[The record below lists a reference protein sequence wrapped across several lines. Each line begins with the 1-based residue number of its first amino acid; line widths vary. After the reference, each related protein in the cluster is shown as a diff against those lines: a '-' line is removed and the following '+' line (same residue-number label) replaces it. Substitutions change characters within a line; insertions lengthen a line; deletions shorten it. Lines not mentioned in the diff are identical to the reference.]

1 MDAYIYAAD
10 IYCED
15 CGRTIRKDIRRAG
28 NAPAHPGKWYAS
40 ITLNNESKISYPD
53 CIWCSGN
60 RGRSGPVTPGLTAL
74 AVARA
79 VRPLVEAEGYPLAD
93 WSNPG
98 GWWLFN
104 MRLDKAEHLE
114 NKVSR
119 RQFYYDSLTEVSC
132 PVHGDFIQRESE
144 FAL

>member
-15 CGRTIRKDIRRAG
+15 CGRAIRKDIRRAG

-114 NKVSR
+114 KQAFSSAVLLRQPDGSFLPGPR
-119 RQFYYDSLTEVSC
+119 RLH
-132 PVHGDFIQRESE
+132 P
-144 FAL
+144 A